1 MTVFCLAVVARCTW
15 TDQFMTDFQL
25 VTQNIKRMPT
35 ICLFYMSEFST
46 VVSLNNFRLVTKVKN
61 GTFQKVYCRVAA
73 LLHVRK
79 DETFS
84 GCFINYCVLIE
95 FLRYRARITG
105 SWDIFNVHLSLN
117 TKL

>member
-1 MTVFCLAVVARCTW
+1 MIIKAFLIISMTAFYLAVVARCTR
-15 TDQFMTDFQL
+15 TDQFMTDLQL

-35 ICLFYMSEFST
+35 IGLFYMSEFST
-46 VVSLNNFRLVTKVKN
+46 VVSLNSFRLVTKVKN
-61 GTFQKVYCRVAA
+61 GTFQKNYCRVAA

-95 FLRYRARITG
+95 FLRYRARCR
-105 SWDIFNVHLSLN
+105 V
-117 TKL
+117 